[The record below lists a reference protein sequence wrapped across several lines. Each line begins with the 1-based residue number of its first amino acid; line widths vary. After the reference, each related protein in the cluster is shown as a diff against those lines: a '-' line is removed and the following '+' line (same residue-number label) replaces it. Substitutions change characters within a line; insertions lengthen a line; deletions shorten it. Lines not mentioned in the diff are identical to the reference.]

1 MPPTVPSWFRYRQGK
16 VEEAGPDLVRLTGP
30 NMLEAFIGIRKGDN
44 GKYSASLRESADGP
58 ELAATEAVIATAY
71 DAWEAAFELYRNHKI
86 A

>member
-16 VEEAGPDLVRLTGP
+16 AEDAGPDLARLTGP
-30 NMLEAFIGIRKGDN
+30 NMLEAVIGIRKTDS
-44 GKYSASLRESADGP
+44 GKFSAFLRGGVDGQD
-58 ELAATEAVIATAY
+58 LAATEPVIATAY